1 MRIKISIL
9 VQVAILFLLAG
20 FIAFASIFH
29 YSYRNMLNRAVEQ
42 ADEVARAVANSVLVA
57 VDSREDLEWLY
68 RDEEFREKMHQ
79 AFRALCR
86 KTDIRY
92 LYLYTV
98 DEDQYRHYI
107 ICAAN
112 SDEDDK
118 RMQAEYGFGSVRKL
132 PLFQAEINVLSGT
145 VDEDHELID
154 NDYGYVCMHTV
165 PIRDQDG
172 TIMALVGA
180 DYNMKN
186 IQFNAWKNLLNSGMQ
201 GMMAYSITFIIAL
214 FLIWWSVLRPVRKL
228 SEQMRIFAM
237 DRKEIEINKNR
248 KTLCD
253 NEITDIENAFNRMT
267 ADIRRYVHDNEI
279 LTRKEAY
286 TNAELD
292 VARNI
297 QRGIVPGH
305 YSVSKDH
312 FEFCAFAE
320 AAREVGGDFYD
331 AFTLEGGQ
339 ECVVI
344 GDISGKGISAA
355 MFMAMVKTS
364 IRENL
369 LSGRGLAET
378 LNRVNVELWRSNP
391 EKMFATTFAMILD
404 TKSGVLTYANA
415 GHEQPLILGRDPFFP
430 EVRSGMPLGLFEKAG
445 ITEEK
450 LVLRDGDGIFLY
462 TDGITEAINAEQ
474 EQYGKDRLRE
484 KVLHEY
490 REEIHSYEPKVLA
503 DAVASSVLAYT
514 GEAEQFDDITCLAM
528 VYKNSEAGSKTL
540 TPGFE
545 SFATVKE
552 SIFQDLGDSDHTKEI
567 ILACEEIF
575 TNIVNYSGTDQII
588 FIARRSGETYLVCFS
603 DNGAAFN
610 PVEAR
615 PAEKPFEELA
625 FGGMGI
631 IIARENSRDMVYSR
645 IDGRNVLLMEFDVV

>member
-1 MRIKISIL
+1 MRIKMSIL
-9 VQVAILFLLAG
+9 VQVAIFILLAG

-29 YSYRNMLNRAVEQ
+29 YSYHNMLNRAVEQ

-57 VDSREDLEWLY
+57 IDSREDLELLY
-68 RDEEFREKMHQ
+68 EDEEQRERMHH
-79 AFRALCR
+79 AFRSLCR

-98 DEDQYRHYI
+98 GEDQYRHYI

-112 SDEDDK
+112 SDEDDN
-118 RMQAEYGFGSVRKL
+118 RMQKEYGFGSVRKL
-132 PLFQAEINVLSGT
+132 PLFKAEINVLSGT
-145 VDEDHELID
+145 ADEDCELID

-165 PIRDQDG
+165 PLRDQDG
-172 TIMALVGA
+172 TIMALLGA
-180 DYNMKN
+180 DYNMAN
-186 IQFNAWKNLLNSGMQ
+186 IQYMARKNLFNSGIL
-201 GMMAYSITFIIAL
+201 GIMAYFITFLIAL
-214 FLIWWSVLRPVRKL
+214 VLIWWSVLRPIRKL
-228 SEQMRIFAM
+228 SEQMRVFAK
-237 DRKEIEINKNR
+237 DRKEINVNKNR
-248 KTLCD
+248 KTFCD
-253 NEITDIENAFNRMT
+253 NEITEIENSFNKMT

-297 QRGIVPGH
+297 QKGIVPGN

-312 FEFCAFAE
+312 FEFFAFSE

-331 AFTLEGGQ
+331 TFTLEDGQ

-355 MFMAMVKTS
+355 LFMAMVKTS

-378 LNRVNVELWRSNP
+378 MNRVNVELWRSNP
-391 EKMFATTFAMILD
+391 EKMFATVFAMILD
-404 TKSGVLTYANA
+404 TESGVLTYANA
-415 GHEQPLILGRDPFFP
+415 GHEQPLILGRDPCFP
-430 EVRSGMPLGLFEKAG
+430 EVGSGMPLGLFEKAG

-450 LVLRDGDGIFLY
+450 LVLRDGDGILLY
-462 TDGITEAINAEQ
+462 TDGITEAINADQ
-474 EQYGKDRLRE
+474 EQFGKDRLRE
-484 KVLHEY
+484 TALHKY
-490 REEIHSYEPKVLA
+490 REDIHSYEPKTLA
-503 DAVASSVLAYT
+503 DAVVSSVLAFT
-514 GEAEQFDDITCLAM
+514 GEAEQFDDITFLAA
-528 VYKNSEAGSKTL
+528 VYKNNEAGSETL

-552 SIFQDLGDSDHTKEI
+552 TIFQDLGDSDQTKEI

-588 FIARRSGETYLVCFS
+588 FSGRRAGDIYLVSFS

-615 PAEKPFEELA
+615 PEEKPFEELA

-631 IIARENSRDMVYSR
+631 LIAREKTRDMVYSR
-645 IDGRNVLLMEFDVV
+645 IDGRNVLLMEFDAV

>member
-1 MRIKISIL
+1 MRIKMSIL
-9 VQVAILFLLAG
+9 VQVSIFFLFAG

-29 YSYRNMLNRAVEQ
+29 YSYQNMLNRAVEQ

-57 VDSREDLEWLY
+57 IDSREDLEWLY
-68 RDEEFREKMHQ
+68 EDAEHREKMHQ
-79 AFRALCR
+79 AFRSLCR

-98 DEDQYRHYI
+98 GEDQYRHYI

-112 SDEDDK
+112 SDEDDN
-118 RMQAEYGFGSVRKL
+118 RMQKEYGFGSVRKL

-145 VDEDHELID
+145 ADEDSELID

-165 PIRDQDG
+165 PLRDQDG
-172 TIMALVGA
+172 TIMALLGA
-180 DYNMKN
+180 DYNMAN
-186 IQFNAWKNLLNSGMQ
+186 IQNMARINLFNSGIL
-201 GMMAYSITFIIAL
+201 GMMAYSITFFIAL
-214 FLIWWSVLRPVRKL
+214 FLIWWSVLRPIRKL
-228 SEQMRIFAM
+228 SEQMRIFAK
-237 DRKEIEINKNR
+237 DRKEIAVNKNR
-248 KTLCD
+248 KTFCD
-253 NEITDIENAFNRMT
+253 NEITEIENSFNTMT

-297 QRGIVPGH
+297 QKGIVPGN

-312 FEFCAFAE
+312 FEFFAFSE

-331 AFTLEGGQ
+331 TFTLEDGQ

-355 MFMAMVKTS
+355 LFMAMVKTS

-378 LNRVNVELWRSNP
+378 MNRVNVELWRSNP
-391 EKMFATTFAMILD
+391 EKMFATVFAMILD
-404 TKSGVLTYANA
+404 TESGVLTYANA
-415 GHEQPLILGRDPFFP
+415 GHEQPLILGRDPCFP
-430 EVRSGMPLGLFEKAG
+430 EVGSGMPLGLFEKAG

-450 LVLRDGDGIFLY
+450 LVLRDGDGILLY
-462 TDGITEAINAEQ
+462 TDGITEAINADQ
-474 EQYGKDRLRE
+474 EQFGKDRLRE
-484 KVLHEY
+484 TALHKY
-490 REEIHSYEPKVLA
+490 REDIHSYEPKTLA
-503 DAVASSVLAYT
+503 DAVVSSVLAFT
-514 GEAEQFDDITCLAM
+514 GEAEQFDDITFLAA
-528 VYKNSEAGSKTL
+528 VYKNSEAGSETL

-552 SIFQDLGDSDHTKEI
+552 TIFQDLGDSDQTKEI

-588 FIARRSGETYLVCFS
+588 FSGRRAGDIYLVSFS

-631 IIARENSRDMVYSR
+631 IIAREKTRDMVYSR
-645 IDGRNVLLMEFDVV
+645 IDGRNVLLMEFDAV